1 MDLHIQGP
9 AQGLHGRLQPPGD
22 KSITHRALLF
32 GAMSNGASRLRGC
45 LRSGVTDSM
54 LNCLKELG
62 VETEFLQEDDL
73 IILGRKWRSQTRTL
87 HCGNS
92 GTTMRLLLG
101 AVASSEIRTTIDGS
115 PQLRR
120 RPMQRILDPLRR
132 MGAMITIRGE
142 GSAPPFEVEGR
153 QLHGITFDLPV
164 PSAQVKS
171 GILLAALS
179 AQGPTKL
186 SEPLPS
192 RDHTERILK
201 NLGVSLS
208 HLNGTI
214 KLTPH
219 PEPLPNFTI
228 RIPGDASSAAFLMV
242 AALLVP
248 DSEVTLFS
256 VGLNPTRTGLLT
268 AFENMG
274 ANIQRANVQHSCGEP
289 MGDIIIRSSH
299 LHSTAIQPEA
309 VVSMIDEFPIF
320 AVAATQ
326 AEGDTI
332 VRGAK
337 ELRFKESDRIRET
350 SQGLRRMGARI
361 QPRPD
366 GFVVEGPTA
375 LHGADLDPQGDHRV
389 AMAFA
394 VAGLLAEG
402 ETILRNAD
410 CISQSY
416 PAFVADMRKLGA
428 KIH

>member
-9 AQGLHGRLQPPGD
+9 ARGLHGHLRPPGD

-32 GAMSNGASRLRGC
+32 GAMSLGASRLRGC

-54 LNCLKELG
+54 LSCLTGLG
-62 VETEFLQEDDL
+62 VETEFLHKDDL
-73 IILGRKWRSQTRTL
+73 IIVGRRWQPPTRTL
-87 HCGNS
+87 NCGNS

-101 AVASSEIRTTIDGS
+101 AVASSGLRATIDGS

-120 RPMQRILDPLRR
+120 RPMQRIVEPLLR
-132 MGAMITIRGE
+132 MGARITIRGE
-142 GSAPPFEVEGR
+142 GSQPPFEVEGR

-171 GILLAALS
+171 GILLAALA

-186 SEPLPS
+186 TEALPS

-201 NLGVSLS
+201 NLGVSLTL
-208 HLNGTI
+208 LNGTI

-219 PEPLPNFTI
+219 PQPLPNFTI
-228 RIPGDASSAAFLMV
+228 RIPGDISSAAFPMV
-242 AALLVP
+242 AALLAP
-248 DSEVTLFS
+248 DSEVTLSS
-256 VGLNPTRTGLLT
+256 VGLNPTRTGLL
-268 AFENMG
+268 ASLEKMG
-274 ANIQRANVQHSCGEP
+274 ADMEQANIQHSCGEP
-289 MGDIIIRSSH
+289 MGDITIRSSH
-299 LHSTAIQPEA
+299 LRSTSIQPEA

-332 VRGAK
+332 VRGAG
-337 ELRFKESDRIRET
+337 ELRFKESDRIQEI
-350 SQGLRRMGARI
+350 SQGLRSMGALI
-361 QPRPD
+361 HPRTD
-366 GFVVEGPTA
+366 GFIVDGPTV
-375 LHGADLDPQGDHRV
+375 LQGAHLDPRGDHRV

-402 ETILRNAD
+402 ETILHNAD
-410 CISQSY
+410 CIAQSY
-416 PAFVADMRKLGA
+416 PAFISDMRKLGA